1 MRPNAEPD
9 QIRRATMQG
18 LTFRRA
24 APADTERIAEIMF
37 ENPPRDVVGMLLDEE
52 RARQIGKEL
61 VRQPNSPQGW
71 QRTVL
76 AELSGEGIGV
86 LQAGVDHPGVRLSPG
101 LALAALG
108 IYGPVDLVRVVLR
121 LRARRRVNIEEPSN
135 AYSIAEL
142 HVDPTYRGRGIGGAL
157 LSYAEGQARQ
167 VECRLMSLTTHMA
180 NPARRLYDRHGF
192 RAVETRTDPDYER
205 YTGIQ
210 GRVMMVKELA

>member
-1 MRPNAEPD
+1 ME
-9 QIRRATMQG
+9 G
-18 LTFRRA
+18 LTFREA
-24 APADTERIAEIMF
+24 TPEDTERIAEIMF

-52 RARQIGKEL
+52 RARRIGKEL

-71 QRTVL
+71 RRTVL

-86 LQAGVDHPGVRLSPG
+86 LQGGVEHPGVRLSAG
-101 LALAALG
+101 LALAALA

-142 HVDPTYRGRGIGGAL
+142 HVDPTYRSRGIGGAL

-180 NPARRLYDRHGF
+180 NPARRLYERHGF
-192 RAVETRTDPDYER
+192 RVVETRTDPDYER
-205 YTGIQ
+205 YSGIE
-210 GRVMMVKELA
+210 GRVMMVKELG

>member
-1 MRPNAEPD
+1 
-9 QIRRATMQG
+9 
-18 LTFRRA
+18 
-24 APADTERIAEIMF
+24 
-37 ENPPRDVVGMLLDEE
+37 MLLDEE

-86 LQAGVDHPGVRLSPG
+86 LQGGVDHPGVRPSAG

-121 LRARRRVNIEEPSN
+121 LRARRRVNIEEPN
-135 AYSIAEL
+135 EAYSIAEL
-142 HVDPTYRGRGIGGAL
+142 HVDPAYRNKGIGGAL
-157 LSYAEGQARQ
+157 LSYAEGDARQ
-167 VECRLMSLTTHMA
+167 IECRLMSLTTHMA

-192 RAVETRTDPDYER
+192 RVVETRTDPDYER
-205 YTGIQ
+205 YTGIE
-210 GRVMMVKELA
+210 GRVLMVKELR

>member
-1 MRPNAEPD
+1 ME
-9 QIRRATMQG
+9 G
-18 LTFRRA
+18 LTFRKA
-24 APADTERIAEIMF
+24 VPADTERIAEIMF
-37 ENPPRDVVGMLLDEE
+37 DNPPRDVVGMLLDEE

-86 LQAGVDHPGVRLSPG
+86 LQGGVDHPGVRLSAG

-121 LRARRRVNIEEPSN
+121 LRARRRVNIEEPN
-135 AYSIAEL
+135 EAYSIAEL
-142 HVDPTYRGRGIGGAL
+142 HAGPTYRNKGIGGAL
-157 LSYAEGQARQ
+157 LSYAEGHARQ
-167 VECRLMSLTTHMA
+167 IECRLMSLTTHMA

-192 RAVETRTDPDYER
+192 RVVETRTDPDYER
-205 YTGIQ
+205 YTGIE
-210 GRVMMVKELA
+210 GRVRMVKELT

>member
-1 MRPNAEPD
+1 ME
-9 QIRRATMQG
+9 G

-37 ENPPRDVVGMLLDEE
+37 ENPPRDVAGTLLDEE

-86 LQAGVDHPGVRLSPG
+86 LQGGVDHPGVRLSAG

-108 IYGPVDLVRVVLR
+108 IYGPVDLVRVLRR

-142 HVDPTYRGRGIGGAL
+142 HVDPTYRSRGIGGAML
-157 LSYAEGQARQ
+157 KYAEEEALDQG
-167 VECRLMSLTTHMA
+167 CRLMSLTTHIA
-180 NPARRLYDRHGF
+180 NPARHLYERHGF
-192 RAVETRTDPDYER
+192 RVVETRTDPDYER
-205 YTGIQ
+205 YTGIE
-210 GRVMMVKELA
+210 GRVRMVKELG